1 MFPENNECL
10 DLYGLKLYRNK
21 LLYKFSL
28 TPKTEGQIFRVKNRF
43 FKVYRRY
50 LPFVYLVTEYK
61 PHLINR

>member
-1 MFPENNECL
+1 MFPEKDECL
-10 DLYGLKLYRNK
+10 DLYGLRLYKNK
-21 LLYKFSL
+21 LMYKFLWTRRS
-28 TPKTEGQIFRVKNRF
+28 EGQIFRIKNRF